1 LADLDTAV
9 GRGRVSLLADLDTAV
24 GRGRVSLLTD
34 LVTWHSKPLRH
45 TEHPLIYSPT
55 TDGDMHRAPSHIFSN
70 QQAEMRERGKPG
82 DPGLFKMSTM
92 NERERQINKN
102 LLENAETTLRQR
114 QSMGGA

>member
-1 LADLDTAV
+1 
-9 GRGRVSLLADLDTAV
+9 
-24 GRGRVSLLTD
+24 
-34 LVTWHSKPLRH
+34 
-45 TEHPLIYSPT
+45 
-55 TDGDMHRAPSHIFSN
+55 
-70 QQAEMRERGKPG
+70 MRERGKPG